1 MLICDIPVTVK
12 LVPYIVVVVVVVV
25 LTSNRS
31 FYPTTPTVHAVS
43 VMIHPREIQFS
54 VVTDSDREKK
64 NHE

>member
-12 LVPYIVVVVVVVV
+12 RVPYIVVVVVVVV